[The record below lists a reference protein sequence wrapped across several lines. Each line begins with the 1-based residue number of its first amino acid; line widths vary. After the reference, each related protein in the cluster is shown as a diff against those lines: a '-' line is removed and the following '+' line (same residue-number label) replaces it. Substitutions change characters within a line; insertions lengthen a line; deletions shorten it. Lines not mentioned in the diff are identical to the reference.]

1 MKKKPKTEVFTTFWG
16 SKFTITYDEK
26 LNKEDPRES
35 EFVARKLKEA
45 NENLGRIKNLKDLY
59 K

>member
-1 MKKKPKTEVFTTFWG
+1 MKKKPKTEVFTTSWG

-26 LNKEDPRES
+26 LNKLKGKNLAPEI
-35 EFVARKLKEA
+35 LKEA
-45 NENLGRIKNLKDLY
+45 NENLSRIKNLKDLY

>member
-1 MKKKPKTEVFTTFWG
+1 MKKKAKTEVFTTSWG

-26 LNKEDPRES
+26 LNK
-35 EFVARKLKEA
+35 LKDKDFAPELLKQA
-45 NENLGRIKNLKDLY
+45 NENLSRIKNLNDFY

>member
-1 MKKKPKTEVFTTFWG
+1 MKKKPKTEVFITSWG

-26 LNKEDPRES
+26 LNK
-35 EFVARKLKEA
+35 LKDKDLAPEMLKKA
-45 NENLGRIKNLKDLY
+45 NENLSRITNLKDFY

>member
-1 MKKKPKTEVFTTFWG
+1 MKKKPKTEVFITSWG

-26 LNKEDPRES
+26 LNKLKGKNLAPE
-35 EFVARKLKEA
+35 VLKEA
-45 NENLGRIKNLKDLY
+45 NENLSRIKNLKDLY